1 MNREG
6 KKCVLYPRVSTEMQ
20 VDGYSLEGQKNSL
33 KRFADREEME
43 IVGIYEDAGKS
54 GKSIEGRPAFKKM
67 LSDIKNGLEIDYIL
81 VYKLSRFGRNAA
93 DILNSLEFVQSYG
106 INLICIEEGID
117 SSQTSGKLLISV
129 LSAVAEI
136 ERENIIEQTMNG
148 RREKARQGGWN
159 GGFAPYGYYLKD
171 NQLLIEETEAEA
183 IRIIFDKFAN
193 SDVGLGGVAKY
204 LNLQGIKKIPRQNGT
219 LETWSSHF
227 IRLILDNPV
236 YCGKIAYGRRTREKV
251 KGTKNEYKQVH
262 TDDYILEDGQ
272 HEGIV
277 SEELWQKAHTKRMAT
292 GIKQPSKIGKDRSHL
307 LTGIL
312 KCPICGS
319 SMYTNKHAWTNKD
332 GTYKEVYYYICGR
345 NKQERGH
352 HCDYKASLRKTD
364 IEPLVI
370 EAVKELVSDK
380 YFAKEIEKRIGVQT
394 DTTAIDKELA
404 NYESKL
410 KEVDLNKARLER
422 EIDNLPIDARFRE
435 RKIHDM
441 TLRLDGLYDTIVE
454 LEERIE
460 DAKLRRSSIEMEAI
474 TLDNIY
480 KLMLNF
486 GKLYDI
492 ISDEEKKSLITYLI
506 KEIQIY
512 PNGESEMPLKSIEF
526 NFPIYRDGQEVRR
539 LLWEKG
545 NTVESVLWYDSVADL
560 SIPMELLPDKLYNE
574 FNTDDATM
582 LAVFF
587 DSATSEDVTMDAIRE
602 IRSIAGKQCFVS
614 GMSALVT
621 DLKDLCEQEEPIY
634 VALAVACAC
643 AAMMLLLDGWLVPF
657 VFLASIGMAIVYNL
671 GSNFFLG
678 EISYITKALSAVLQL
693 AVTMDYS
700 IFLWHS
706 YNEQLTLQSDHKEA
720 MAVAI
725 HNTFTSVIGSSATT
739 IAGFIALCFMSFT
752 LGRDLG
758 IVMAKGVLLG
768 VLGCVTI
775 LPSLILVL
783 DKPLQRTRHKSLI
796 PDMGG
801 FAKGVCKIFPVFLVI
816 FALLVAPAYISYDKT
831 NDEVYYD
838 MGQCLPEDMEYVI
851 ANKKLS
857 EEFDIAS
864 THMLLV
870 NADLPDSD
878 VRSMIDEM
886 EQVPGV
892 KYVLGMES
900 VVGPMIP
907 MEVLPDS
914 VRSMLESDQWELLLI
929 NSEYKV
935 ASDDVDA
942 QIDSLNAILKK
953 YDEGGMLIGE
963 APCMKDM
970 IETTDHDFKVVNAIS
985 IAAIFIIITLVEGSF
1000 SLPFVLIAVIELAIF
1015 INLGLPHVLG
1025 QSLPFIAP
1033 ICISTIQLG
1042 ATVDYAI
1049 LMTTRYKAERLNGED
1064 KKKAVMT
1071 ALRTSAP
1078 SIIVSGM
1085 GLFAATFG
1093 VALYSNIDIVGSMC
1107 MLMARGAIISVLLVL
1122 LVLPALLILCDGI
1135 VCRTTRGMTH
1145 LIGKQEVVK

>member
-1 MNREG
+1 
-6 KKCVLYPRVSTEMQ
+6 
-20 VDGYSLEGQKNSL
+20 
-33 KRFADREEME
+33 
-43 IVGIYEDAGKS
+43 
-54 GKSIEGRPAFKKM
+54 M
-67 LSDIKNGLEIDYIL
+67 LTLIAVE
-81 VYKLSRFGRNAA
+81 V
-93 DILNSLEFVQSYG
+93 FVQSYG

-193 SDVGLGGVAKY
+193 SDIGLGGVAKY

-262 TDDYILEDGQ
+262 AEDYILEDGQ
-272 HEGIV
+272 HEGII
-277 SEELWQKAHTKRMAT
+277 SEELWQKVHAKRMAT

-312 KCPICGS
+312 KCPLCGS

-422 EIDNLPIDARFRE
+422 EIDNLPVDTRFRE

-441 TLRLDGLYDTIVE
+441 TLRLDALYDTIVE

-460 DAKLRRSSIEMEAI
+460 DAKLRKSSIEMETI

-512 PNGESEMPLKSIEF
+512 PNGESEQPLKSIEF

-545 NTVESVLWYDSVADL
+545 NTVEA
-560 SIPMELLPDKLYNE
+560 K
-574 FNTDDATM
+574 
-582 LAVFF
+582 AVFNIRSLEY
-587 DSATSEDVTMDAIRE
+587 DYMMEMVDAIRDCAKGAAIATRTEVEERQVDEVVKDVRNDKKLVQYVRKNMDFIGEEYIERDLTQGIGSTDVGNVTHE
-602 IRSIAGKQCFVS
+602 IPAIQFYVKLKEHVGTHTKEFAVAAGGEEGKRNLHASVQLLA
-614 GMSALVT
+614 MSALDV
-621 DLKDLCEQEEPIY
+621 
-634 VALAVACAC
+634 
-643 AAMMLLLDGWLVPF
+643 
-657 VFLASIGMAIVYNL
+657 
-671 GSNFFLG
+671 
-678 EISYITKALSAVLQL
+678 
-693 AVTMDYS
+693 
-700 IFLWHS
+700 
-706 YNEQLTLQSDHKEA
+706 
-720 MAVAI
+720 
-725 HNTFTSVIGSSATT
+725 
-739 IAGFIALCFMSFT
+739 
-752 LGRDLG
+752 
-758 IVMAKGVLLG
+758 
-768 VLGCVTI
+768 
-775 LPSLILVL
+775 
-783 DKPLQRTRHKSLI
+783 
-796 PDMGG
+796 
-801 FAKGVCKIFPVFLVI
+801 
-816 FALLVAPAYISYDKT
+816 
-831 NDEVYYD
+831 
-838 MGQCLPEDMEYVI
+838 
-851 ANKKLS
+851 LS
-857 EEFDIAS
+857 E
-864 THMLLV
+864 
-870 NADLPDSD
+870 
-878 VRSMIDEM
+878 
-886 EQVPGV
+886 
-892 KYVLGMES
+892 
-900 VVGPMIP
+900 
-907 MEVLPDS
+907 
-914 VRSMLESDQWELLLI
+914 
-929 NSEYKV
+929 
-935 ASDDVDA
+935 
-942 QIDSLNAILKK
+942 
-953 YDEGGMLIGE
+953 
-963 APCMKDM
+963 
-970 IETTDHDFKVVNAIS
+970 
-985 IAAIFIIITLVEGSF
+985 
-1000 SLPFVLIAVIELAIF
+1000 
-1015 INLGLPHVLG
+1015 
-1025 QSLPFIAP
+1025 
-1033 ICISTIQLG
+1033 
-1042 ATVDYAI
+1042 
-1049 LMTTRYKAERLNGED
+1049 
-1064 KKKAVMT
+1064 
-1071 ALRTSAP
+1071 
-1078 SIIVSGM
+1078 
-1085 GLFAATFG
+1085 
-1093 VALYSNIDIVGSMC
+1093 
-1107 MLMARGAIISVLLVL
+1107 
-1122 LVLPALLILCDGI
+1122 
-1135 VCRTTRGMTH
+1135 
-1145 LIGKQEVVK
+1145 

>member
-20 VDGYSLEGQKNSL
+20 VDGYSLEGQKNGL

-193 SDVGLGGVAKY
+193 SDIGLGGVAKY

-262 TDDYILEDGQ
+262 AEDYILEDGQ
-272 HEGIV
+272 HEGII
-277 SEELWQKAHTKRMAT
+277 SEELWQKVHAKRMAT

-312 KCPICGS
+312 KCPLCGS

-380 YFAKEIEKRIGVQT
+380 YFAKEIEKRIGVQN

-441 TLRLDGLYDTIVE
+441 TLRLDALYDTIVE

-460 DAKLRRSSIEMEAI
+460 DAKLRKSSIEMETI

-512 PNGESEMPLKSIEF
+512 PNGESEQPLKSIEF

-545 NTVESVLWYDSVADL
+545 NTVE
-560 SIPMELLPDKLYNE
+560 E
-574 FNTDDATM
+574 
-582 LAVFF
+582 
-587 DSATSEDVTMDAIRE
+587 
-602 IRSIAGKQCFVS
+602 C
-614 GMSALVT
+614 
-621 DLKDLCEQEEPIY
+621 
-634 VALAVACAC
+634 
-643 AAMMLLLDGWLVPF
+643 F
-657 VFLASIGMAIVYNL
+657 VFL
-671 GSNFFLG
+671 
-678 EISYITKALSAVLQL
+678 
-693 AVTMDYS
+693 
-700 IFLWHS
+700 
-706 YNEQLTLQSDHKEA
+706 
-720 MAVAI
+720 
-725 HNTFTSVIGSSATT
+725 
-739 IAGFIALCFMSFT
+739 
-752 LGRDLG
+752 
-758 IVMAKGVLLG
+758 
-768 VLGCVTI
+768 
-775 LPSLILVL
+775 
-783 DKPLQRTRHKSLI
+783 
-796 PDMGG
+796 
-801 FAKGVCKIFPVFLVI
+801 KI
-816 FALLVAPAYISYDKT
+816 
-831 NDEVYYD
+831 
-838 MGQCLPEDMEYVI
+838 C
-851 ANKKLS
+851 
-857 EEFDIAS
+857 
-864 THMLLV
+864 
-870 NADLPDSD
+870 
-878 VRSMIDEM
+878 
-886 EQVPGV
+886 
-892 KYVLGMES
+892 
-900 VVGPMIP
+900 
-907 MEVLPDS
+907 
-914 VRSMLESDQWELLLI
+914 
-929 NSEYKV
+929 
-935 ASDDVDA
+935 
-942 QIDSLNAILKK
+942 
-953 YDEGGMLIGE
+953 
-963 APCMKDM
+963 
-970 IETTDHDFKVVNAIS
+970 
-985 IAAIFIIITLVEGSF
+985 
-1000 SLPFVLIAVIELAIF
+1000 
-1015 INLGLPHVLG
+1015 
-1025 QSLPFIAP
+1025 
-1033 ICISTIQLG
+1033 
-1042 ATVDYAI
+1042 
-1049 LMTTRYKAERLNGED
+1049 
-1064 KKKAVMT
+1064 
-1071 ALRTSAP
+1071 
-1078 SIIVSGM
+1078 
-1085 GLFAATFG
+1085 
-1093 VALYSNIDIVGSMC
+1093 
-1107 MLMARGAIISVLLVL
+1107 
-1122 LVLPALLILCDGI
+1122 
-1135 VCRTTRGMTH
+1135 
-1145 LIGKQEVVK
+1145 